1 MIHTL
6 AKKYGITRHDAEKYR
21 EIDFWEMLG
30 FENLESAKEEYLMKE
45 NING

>member
-6 AKKYGITRHDAEKYR
+6 AKQYGITKSEAKKYS

-30 FENLESAKEEYLMKE
+30 FENLDTAKEEYLMKE